1 MYYIIENDKLSKYQK
16 LFVQAFN
23 VITLEGNVIKV
34 APIPKL
40 KIKEEDGRK
49 LAKRKDIDR
58 IKKRINNSV
67 EKTAKLL
74 SKTNS
79 KKIVL
84 SKNLKKY
91 KEFKNYLYSRNLDI
105 VSGNFLFSLLAP
117 EVLEYL
123 INKKELNRNDF
134 KIAILANDLNEIV
147 LGNIYKIIR
156 EYKNTTVV
164 TRHVAKLKKVQSN
177 LYEKEGIVLAVT
189 NNKRKSLNKTSIILN
204 FDFPEELLNKYS
216 IYEKA
221 SIINFNNKVK
231 INKKRFNGININD
244 FEIECQ
250 KEKIEDMVEYNKEL
264 IDNIHIKDIYEAQ
277 LYKKQSYK
285 LLREQIKNNQIKI
298 KYLCGNKIKY

>member
-23 VITLEGNVIKV
+23 IITLEGNVIKV

-164 TRHVAKLKKVQSN
+164 TRHGAKLKKVQSN
-177 LYEKEGIVLAVT
+177 
-189 NNKRKSLNKTSIILN
+189 
-204 FDFPEELLNKYS
+204 
-216 IYEKA
+216 
-221 SIINFNNKVK
+221 
-231 INKKRFNGININD
+231 
-244 FEIECQ
+244 
-250 KEKIEDMVEYNKEL
+250 
-264 IDNIHIKDIYEAQ
+264 
-277 LYKKQSYK
+277 
-285 LLREQIKNNQIKI
+285 
-298 KYLCGNKIKY
+298 

>member
-23 VITLEGNVIKV
+23 IITLEGNVIKV

-40 KIKEEDGRK
+40 KIEEREDGHK
-49 LAKRKDIDR
+49 LAKRKDVEKIR
-58 IKKRINNSV
+58 KRINNSV

-74 SKTNS
+74 DKTNS

-123 INKKELNRNDF
+123 INKKEINKNDF

-147 LGNIYKIIR
+147 LGNIYKIVR
-156 EYKNTTVV
+156 
-164 TRHVAKLKKVQSN
+164 KK
-177 LYEKEGIVLAVT
+177 
-189 NNKRKSLNKTSIILN
+189 
-204 FDFPEELLNKYS
+204 
-216 IYEKA
+216 
-221 SIINFNNKVK
+221 
-231 INKKRFNGININD
+231 
-244 FEIECQ
+244 
-250 KEKIEDMVEYNKEL
+250 YNS
-264 IDNIHIKDIYEAQ
+264 
-277 LYKKQSYK
+277 SY
-285 LLREQIKNNQIKI
+285 
-298 KYLCGNKIKY
+298 